1 MKSTNYSVKGA
12 FSAAFTA
19 TARRQL
25 PGALIAAAVSAI
37 VSVIYALFYCTG
49 YYGYDND
56 ISYGVMMWGSA
67 VLFIAAVYSAIS
79 VGVMFNAYFSR
90 RACDYHFA
98 MPFKRSHLYHANFL
112 FGLTAIALLIAVS
125 VAVFSAT
132 AGIISAANPEG
143 KVTYIILTAE
153 VLKPLL
159 TLLASLLAG
168 YSACTMC
175 AAVSGKWLQY
185 AVLVFICIFSVPV
198 LLIGVASRIN
208 SIWGVMVSLFD
219 FASITP
225 VGVAA
230 MLLIS
235 TFDYHSFHKLAIVI
249 FGVSLFL
256 LVFLLICRYAHI
268 ESIANWEGD
277 ATRWLNFGF
286 VSFQPS
292 EIAKFALI
300 VLFAHMISRNLDRM
314 DTFRYGVV
322 PYVAIMGLV
331 AALIFLESHLS
342 ATLIIL
348 ALGAI
353 MMFVGGTKPRW
364 FLIGGVLVAA
374 VLLFV
379 VVTKG
384 GYQMDRIRIWLDP
397 FSSDLDRDLTHQ
409 TRQSLYAIGSG
420 GLLGVGLGQSRQKYL
435 YLPAP
440 QNDFIFAIVC
450 EELGFVG
457 ALVII
462 VLFALLIWR
471 GVYVSIHARDKFGM
485 LLGLGITFQVGLQAV
500 LNICV
505 VTNTI
510 PNTGISLPF
519 FSYGGT
525 ALLMLLGQ
533 MGILLNISRSANV
546 EKT

>member
-1 MKSTNYSVKGA
+1 MAAIGRTARGLRRIPGYRQPEPPRPRRQQPAEGA
-12 FSAAFTA
+12 SKRRPMRYKLFSLGAGLDMPLLIFILVLLAIGLVMLFSASYANSYYLQGNSYYYIS
-19 TARRQL
+19 RQ
-25 PGALIAAAVSAI
+25 
-37 VSVIYALFYCTG
+37 
-49 YYGYDND
+49 
-56 ISYGVMMWGSA
+56 
-67 VLFIAAVYSAIS
+67 
-79 VGVMFNAYFSR
+79 
-90 RACDYHFA
+90 
-98 MPFKRSHLYHANFL
+98 
-112 FGLTAIALLIAVS
+112 
-125 VAVFSAT
+125 AVF
-132 AGIISAANPEG
+132 
-143 KVTYIILTAE
+143 
-153 VLKPLL
+153 
-159 TLLASLLAG
+159 
-168 YSACTMC
+168 
-175 AAVSGKWLQY
+175 AV
-185 AVLVFICIFSVPV
+185 F
-198 LLIGVASRIN
+198 
-208 SIWGVMVSLFD
+208 
-219 FASITP
+219 
-225 VGVAA
+225 GVAA

-277 ATRWLNFGF
+277 ATRWLNFGI

-462 VLFALLIWR
+462 VLFAMLIWR
-471 GVYVSIHARDKFGM
+471 GVYVSIHAKDKFGM

>member
-1 MKSTNYSVKGA
+1 MAAIGRTARGLRRIPGYRQPEPPRPRRQQPAEGA
-12 FSAAFTA
+12 SKRRPMRYKLFSLGAGLDMPLLIFILVLLAIGLVMLFSASYANSYYLQGNSYYYIS
-19 TARRQL
+19 RQ
-25 PGALIAAAVSAI
+25 
-37 VSVIYALFYCTG
+37 
-49 YYGYDND
+49 
-56 ISYGVMMWGSA
+56 
-67 VLFIAAVYSAIS
+67 
-79 VGVMFNAYFSR
+79 
-90 RACDYHFA
+90 
-98 MPFKRSHLYHANFL
+98 
-112 FGLTAIALLIAVS
+112 
-125 VAVFSAT
+125 AVF
-132 AGIISAANPEG
+132 
-143 KVTYIILTAE
+143 
-153 VLKPLL
+153 
-159 TLLASLLAG
+159 
-168 YSACTMC
+168 
-175 AAVSGKWLQY
+175 AV
-185 AVLVFICIFSVPV
+185 F
-198 LLIGVASRIN
+198 
-208 SIWGVMVSLFD
+208 
-219 FASITP
+219 
-225 VGVAA
+225 GVAA

-249 FGVSLFL
+249 FGVALFL

>member
-1 MKSTNYSVKGA
+1 MAAIGRTARGLRRTPGYRQPEPPRPRRQQPAEGA
-12 FSAAFTA
+12 SKRRPMRYKLFSLGAGLDMPLLIFILVLLAIGLVMLFSASYANSYYLQGNSYYYIS
-19 TARRQL
+19 RQ
-25 PGALIAAAVSAI
+25 
-37 VSVIYALFYCTG
+37 
-49 YYGYDND
+49 
-56 ISYGVMMWGSA
+56 
-67 VLFIAAVYSAIS
+67 
-79 VGVMFNAYFSR
+79 
-90 RACDYHFA
+90 
-98 MPFKRSHLYHANFL
+98 
-112 FGLTAIALLIAVS
+112 
-125 VAVFSAT
+125 AVF
-132 AGIISAANPEG
+132 
-143 KVTYIILTAE
+143 
-153 VLKPLL
+153 
-159 TLLASLLAG
+159 
-168 YSACTMC
+168 
-175 AAVSGKWLQY
+175 AV
-185 AVLVFICIFSVPV
+185 F
-198 LLIGVASRIN
+198 
-208 SIWGVMVSLFD
+208 
-219 FASITP
+219 
-225 VGVAA
+225 GVAA

-384 GYQMDRIRIWLDP
+384 GYQMDRIRIWMDP

>member
-1 MKSTNYSVKGA
+1 MAAIGRTARGLRRIPGYRQPEPPRPRRQQPAEGA
-12 FSAAFTA
+12 SKRRPMRYKLFSLGAGLDMPLLIFILVLLAIGLVMLFSASYANSYYLQGNSYYYIS
-19 TARRQL
+19 RQ
-25 PGALIAAAVSAI
+25 
-37 VSVIYALFYCTG
+37 
-49 YYGYDND
+49 
-56 ISYGVMMWGSA
+56 
-67 VLFIAAVYSAIS
+67 
-79 VGVMFNAYFSR
+79 
-90 RACDYHFA
+90 
-98 MPFKRSHLYHANFL
+98 
-112 FGLTAIALLIAVS
+112 
-125 VAVFSAT
+125 AVF
-132 AGIISAANPEG
+132 
-143 KVTYIILTAE
+143 
-153 VLKPLL
+153 
-159 TLLASLLAG
+159 
-168 YSACTMC
+168 
-175 AAVSGKWLQY
+175 AV
-185 AVLVFICIFSVPV
+185 F
-198 LLIGVASRIN
+198 
-208 SIWGVMVSLFD
+208 
-219 FASITP
+219 
-225 VGVAA
+225 GVAA

-277 ATRWLNFGF
+277 ATRWLDFGF

-384 GYQMDRIRIWLDP
+384 GYQMGRIRIWLDP